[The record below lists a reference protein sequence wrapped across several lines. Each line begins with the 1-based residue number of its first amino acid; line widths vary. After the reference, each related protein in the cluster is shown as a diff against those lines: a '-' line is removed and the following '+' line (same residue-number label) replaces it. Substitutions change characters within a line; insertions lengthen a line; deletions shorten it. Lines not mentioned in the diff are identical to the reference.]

1 MNTLRWQI
9 MIFFPQNIMNEID
22 EFPNQGDDLVPFDEE
37 EEEKEEEESSQ
48 ENANISINWKE
59 LVVLLEFLGKEDTE
73 QYISYCNSQQFIQV
87 ANALIKSF
95 VNFVKKLKM

>member
-37 EEEKEEEESSQ
+37 EEEEEEESSQ

-73 QYISYCNSQQFIQV
+73 QYISYCNSQQFIQE

-95 VNFVKKLKM
+95 VNFVKKLKK

>member
-37 EEEKEEEESSQ
+37 EEEEEEESSQ

-73 QYISYCNSQQFIQV
+73 QYISYCNSQQFIQE
-87 ANALIKSF
+87 ANELIKSF
-95 VNFVKKLKM
+95 VNFVKKLKK

>member
-1 MNTLRWQI
+1 
-9 MIFFPQNIMNEID
+9 MNEID

-37 EEEKEEEESSQ
+37 EEEEEEESSQ

-73 QYISYCNSQQFIQV
+73 QYISYCNSQQFIQE

-95 VNFVKKLKM
+95 VNFVKKLKK

>member
-37 EEEKEEEESSQ
+37 NL
-48 ENANISINWKE
+48 ENE
-59 LVVLLEFLGKEDTE
+59 VV
-73 QYISYCNSQQFIQV
+73 YIT
-87 ANALIKSF
+87 
-95 VNFVKKLKM
+95 

>member
-9 MIFFPQNIMNEID
+9 MIFFPQNIMHEID

-37 EEEKEEEESSQ
+37 EEEEEEESSQ

-73 QYISYCNSQQFIQV
+73 QYISYCNSQQFIQE

-95 VNFVKKLKM
+95 VNFVKKLKK

>member
-37 EEEKEEEESSQ
+37 NLENDPTFIKQ
-48 ENANISINWKE
+48 EIHTQLE
-59 LVVLLEFLGKEDTE
+59 LPL
-73 QYISYCNSQQFIQV
+73 Q
-87 ANALIKSF
+87 
-95 VNFVKKLKM
+95 